1 MTWLDKI
8 SLPILLAAA
17 VFMALAPFTP
27 EPHIVQKYNML
38 MAGDLYRLIDL
49 FDVAWHL
56 LPSVLV
62 AIKLWRARNYE
73 QA

>member
-8 SLPILLAAA
+8 SLPLLLGAA

-27 EPHIVQKYNML
+27 EPHIVQKFNML
-38 MAGDLYRLIDL
+38 MAGELYRPIDL

-62 AIKLWRARNYE
+62 VIKLWRARSYE
-73 QA
+73 QG